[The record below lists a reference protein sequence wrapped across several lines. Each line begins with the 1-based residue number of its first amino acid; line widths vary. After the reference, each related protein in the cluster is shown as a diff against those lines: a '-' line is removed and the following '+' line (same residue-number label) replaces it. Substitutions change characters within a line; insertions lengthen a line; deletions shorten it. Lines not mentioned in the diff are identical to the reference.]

1 MHIKHD
7 NLIPFVEI
15 SHHIQLVPT
24 NELGICN
31 LFVNLV
37 HFVVDNM
44 TLNVIEQPISIRI
57 EFEYIAALNFALFRK
72 VLAFLLAP

>member
-7 NLIPFVEI
+7 NLISFVVI
-15 SHHIQLVPT
+15 SHHIQLVLT
-24 NELGICN
+24 NKLGICN

-44 TLNVIEQPISIRI
+44 TLNVIEQPLGI
-57 EFEYIAALNFALFRK
+57 
-72 VLAFLLAP
+72 